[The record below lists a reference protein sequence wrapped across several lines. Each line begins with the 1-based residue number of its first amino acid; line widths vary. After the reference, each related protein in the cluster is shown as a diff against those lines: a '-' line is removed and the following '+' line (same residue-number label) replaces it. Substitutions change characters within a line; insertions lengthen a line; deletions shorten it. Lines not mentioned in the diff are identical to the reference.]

1 MKNEIKGFEYN
12 HLVVGIGLLV
22 LMGIYA
28 FFPFDLI
35 PDFAVGLG
43 QLDDAIVLLG
53 GSLLELANLVH
64 AIIQK
69 NSVNIHRESVCKYS
83 DFVED
88 VEFKEI

>member
-53 GSLLELANLVH
+53 GIIAGTCKSCTCHYTEEL
-64 AIIQK
+64 
-69 NSVNIHRESVCKYS
+69 C
-83 DFVED
+83 
-88 VEFKEI
+88 